1 MNMIDLI
8 YVKYSPKWCC
18 ALECGVY
25 TKSEASE
32 YHGPGGSGP
41 CTSRNSHLRPPS
53 VQAESCV
60 HPSTRISLGAT
71 ISSLLKSNVPA
82 ILVKLSKPP
91 PKS

>member
-18 ALECGVY
+18 ALECGVVY
-25 TKSEASE
+25 QTR
-32 YHGPGGSGP
+32 
-41 CTSRNSHLRPPS
+41 CHLRPPS

-71 ISSLLKSNVPA
+71 ISSPLKSNAPA

-91 PKS
+91 PES